1 MNTGK
6 GGTTE
11 HIHVS
16 TLEMCDNTGWESV
29 AHKTYHD
36 KVVKEQG

>member
-6 GGTTE
+6 AETTK

-16 TLEMCDNTGWESV
+16 TLEMCDNTVWESV
-29 AHKTYHD
+29 LHKTYHD
-36 KVVKEQG
+36 KVVKGQG